1 MAAFAKPLLCA
12 GRFISNKLKLIKMD
26 NQTKFYTEGF
36 GEVIAVM
43 DGIIYLNKGDDF
55 LGKNGEHYTIV
66 WKVYNPFLDIMIYH
80 GKLTVE
86 ALK

>member
-1 MAAFAKPLLCA
+1 
-12 GRFISNKLKLIKMD
+12 MD
-26 NQTKFYTEGF
+26 NKTTFYIEGF
-36 GEVIAVM
+36 GEKIAET

-55 LGKNGEHYTIV
+55 LGKDGTHYTIV
-66 WKVYNPFLDIMIYH
+66 WKVYNPFLNIMIYH